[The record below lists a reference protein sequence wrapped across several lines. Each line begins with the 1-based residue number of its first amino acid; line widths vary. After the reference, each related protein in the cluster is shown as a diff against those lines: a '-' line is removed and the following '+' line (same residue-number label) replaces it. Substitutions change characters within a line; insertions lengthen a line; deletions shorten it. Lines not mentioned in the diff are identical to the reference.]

1 MSLAPNGLLTSS
13 RSQKPVTRNI
23 NRLTLEQT
31 LKTKCKGVTS
41 MSGLK
46 LIDLH
51 IAHRRG
57 LLWTLAVVITV
68 GSAYYQRR
76 TGPTYD
82 FRGKVSIAEQNI
94 SFRLVRTEI
103 VGNDAPIVID
113 VPDRTITGFV
123 KYKRY
128 KSNDDWSNMALV
140 REGDQLKANLPHQPA
155 AGKLIYFVY
164 FEKGATSLSITDDKP
179 VILRYRGDVP
189 AWIFLPHVLIMFIAM
204 LLSNRVGLEALD
216 SRGKPYRLMIW
227 TIVLFIVGGFILGP
241 LMQKYAF
248 GAYWTGFPLGMD
260 LTDNKTLIAMVGWI
274 VAWFMNRKGR
284 EGRGWIVLAAV
295 LMLAIYL
302 IPHSVLGSELDYT
315 KLSQ

>member
-1 MSLAPNGLLTSS
+1 
-13 RSQKPVTRNI
+13 
-23 NRLTLEQT
+23 
-31 LKTKCKGVTS
+31 
-41 MSGLK
+41 MSGRK
-46 LIDLH
+46 FIDLH

-76 TGPTYD
+76 TGPSYD
-82 FRGKVSIAEQNI
+82 LIGKVNIEEQNI
-94 SFRLVRTEI
+94 KFRLIRTEI
-103 VGNDAPIVID
+103 VGNDAKVSLD
-113 VPDRTITGFV
+113 VPDTAITGFV
-123 KYKRY
+123 KYRRY
-128 KSNDDWSNMALV
+128 KSNDDWSNTPLH
-140 REGDQLKANLPHQPA
+140 REGDQLMASLPQQPA
-155 AGKLIYFVY
+155 AGKIIYFVHL
-164 FEKGATSLSITDDKP
+164 EKGTTSLSITGEKP
-179 VILRYRGDVP
+179 AILRYRGDVP
-189 AWIFLPHVLIMFIAM
+189 AMIFLPHVLIMFIAM
-204 LLSNRVGLEALD
+204 LISNRAGMEALD
-216 SRGKPYRLMIW
+216 SQGKPYRYMIW
-227 TIVLFIVGGFILGP
+227 TIVLFVGGGLILGP